1 MRLRRRRLSQSVLAR
16 FGFTFIRGLAGR
28 IGRTTLRM
36 GTAAPVRV
44 VEGRHMAEQA
54 GRLAFGRQQH
64 MCFIFVYRYDY
75 FLS

>member
-1 MRLRRRRLSQSVLAR
+1 MRLRRRLSQSVLAR
-16 FGFTFIRGLAGR
+16 FGFTFIRGLAGW

-36 GTAAPVRV
+36 GAAPVRV